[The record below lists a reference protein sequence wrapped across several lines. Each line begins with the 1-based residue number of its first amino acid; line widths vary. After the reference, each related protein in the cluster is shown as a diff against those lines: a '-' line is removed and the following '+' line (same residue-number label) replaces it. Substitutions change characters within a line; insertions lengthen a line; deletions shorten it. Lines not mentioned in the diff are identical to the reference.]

1 MALPTLA
8 NHSDIISLVI
18 SLVKYEPF
26 VYTKLTALR
35 AILPDTLLGSCISA
49 NNT

>member
-18 SLVKYEPF
+18 SLAKYELF
-26 VYTKLTALR
+26 GYG
-35 AILPDTLLGSCISA
+35 IGSA
-49 NNT
+49 